1 MAIEDEITL
10 IDVTARD
17 GLQDAE
23 GFVPLDAKL
32 ALLRGVAE
40 AGFKMVEA
48 TSFVHPRWVPKLA
61 DADEVYDGVRD
72 IPGVEWIALVP
83 NRRGFERALAH
94 RVQSITV
101 VCSAS
106 DAHNRANLNRSREE
120 TLHELGE
127 LVVEAHRHQ
136 VRVRGAISTAF
147 DCPFSGPVALGEVM
161 AVAEAYL
168 EMGVDEMSLADTL
181 GTANPKSVGQRV
193 RALNQIRGRTP
204 LSLHLHDRFGWALAN
219 VAMALEAGVEH
230 LECALGGLGG
240 CPFAPG
246 AAANLDAERL
256 IPFLEA
262 MGIRTGIDLEKV
274 REVREAL
281 WVVLEQRLPIPAV

>member
-23 GFVPLDAKL
+23 GFVPLEAKL

-40 AGFKMVEA
+40 AGFTMVEA

-72 IPGVEWIALVP
+72 IGGVEWIALVP
-83 NRRGFERALAH
+83 NRRGLERALIH

-106 DAHNRANLNRSREE
+106 DAHNRANLNRSRDE
-120 TLHELGE
+120 TLRELAE
-127 LVVEAHRHQ
+127 LVREAHRHQ

-147 DCPFSGPVALGEVM
+147 DCPFSGPVPLGEVM

-168 EMGVDEMSLADTL
+168 AMGVDEMSLADTL

-219 VAMALEAGVEH
+219 VAMALDAGVQH

-256 IPFLEA
+256 IPFLDA

-274 REVREAL
+274 RQVREAL
-281 WVVLEQRLPIPAV
+281 WAVLERRLPIPAI